1 MRSLFRHIR
10 HSLSMKLSFGI
21 LLLTVLVFVV
31 SLGILFVESRH
42 HIKQEAVELATSILN
57 TSEQRMRR
65 YLNTVET
72 ATDAT
77 EWLVLENMHPD
88 SLLAFSNRIVM
99 LNGNVNGC
107 SITTEPY
114 LFPKYGR
121 YFSAYSVRQ
130 GDSVVTV
137 REGEYEYFE
146 KVWYKTPKE
155 LGKPCWVDPF
165 DDYNPGTLSA
175 KGMIASYCKPL
186 YDGDGR
192 FLGVI
197 SSDLSLHLLAE
208 AISKEKPYPNAYF
221 MLLGEDGR
229 YYVHPDTTRLS
240 NQTIFSDI
248 DARRQADIIAL
259 GHEMTSGHKG
269 SMVVQVNGK
278 PCLVCYGPVTG
289 TKWSLALVC
298 PESDI
303 LRSYYQ
309 LSNIVAVLII
319 IGLILI
325 TWFCRKI
332 VADAIRPLNRLV
344 EQTRHLAAGDY
355 DEEIRHSSR
364 QDAVGRLQNS
374 FIAMQDSLK
383 RHVGDIQKMNDEM
396 AQRNEELQRASLL
409 VEKSDRQKTV
419 FIQNMTHQIRTPLN
433 IIMGFAQVLRDD
445 VGDMPAE
452 EVSKMTAMMEHNAMT
467 LNRMV
472 LMLYDSSDTG
482 ISEEMNSQEYE
493 YVSCNEVARDCIEST
508 RLYFPY
514 LPIAFETELPDTL
527 CIHTNRLYLMRS
539 LREILYNSAKYS
551 DGQHVSLHVSAT
563 DTLVRFV
570 FEDTGPGIDESYFG
584 EMFVP
589 FTKVNDLSEGLG
601 LGLPLSKRHIIN
613 LGGNLTLDPH
623 YHGGCRFIVE
633 LPLARPVTTEKQ

>member
-1 MRSLFRHIR
+1 M
-10 HSLSMKLSFGI
+10 
-21 LLLTVLVFVV
+21 
-31 SLGILFVESRH
+31 
-42 HIKQEAVELATSILN
+42 
-57 TSEQRMRR
+57 
-65 YLNTVET
+65 
-72 ATDAT
+72 
-77 EWLVLENMHPD
+77 
-88 SLLAFSNRIVM
+88 
-99 LNGNVNGC
+99 
-107 SITTEPY
+107 
-114 LFPKYGR
+114 
-121 YFSAYSVRQ
+121 
-130 GDSVVTV
+130 
-137 REGEYEYFE
+137 
-146 KVWYKTPKE
+146 
-155 LGKPCWVDPF
+155 
-165 DDYNPGTLSA
+165 
-175 KGMIASYCKPL
+175 
-186 YDGDGR
+186 
-192 FLGVI
+192 GVI

-269 SMVVQVNGK
+269 SMVVQVNGN
-278 PCLVCYGPVTG
+278 PSLVCYGPVTG

-344 EQTRHLAAGDY
+344 EQTRRLAAGDY

-445 VGDMPAE
+445 VEDMPAE

-493 YVSCNEVARDCIEST
+493 YVSCNELARDCIEST
-508 RLYFPY
+508 RLHFPY

-527 CIHTNRLYLMRS
+527 CIHTNRFYLMRS

-633 LPLARPVTTEKQ
+633 LPLAHPVTTEKQ